1 MNIKQIVKSPVAKVS
16 AGLGAIGAIAQPEF
30 LFAVVDAL
38 VASGP
43 QIFSALTVSA
53 LTLPQFLPPDSTI
66 DWILVAAAALF
77 VLYLAREVNENF
89 EEEGL

>member
-1 MNIKQIVKSPVAKVS
+1 MNIKKTLKSPVAKVTG
-16 AGLGAIGAIAQPEF
+16 GLTAITAILQPEV
-30 LFAVVDAL
+30 LFAVGDAL

-66 DWILVAAAALF
+66 DWILVVAAALF
-77 VLYLAREVNENF
+77 VAYLVREINENF
-89 EEEGL
+89 EREGL

>member
-16 AGLGAIGAIAQPEF
+16 AGLGTITAIAQPEL

-77 VLYLAREVNENF
+77 VLYLAREINENF
-89 EEEGL
+89 EREGL